1 MPKKAKRSPAK
12 KTYRIEVE
20 GRYIK
25 LETGFFTQSVNIWPA
40 GRKSGDYEEVQYF
53 GPHFWWIKED
63 IEAYNRYA
71 RGGFA
76 QFRKALRHRAYKQ
89 AKRK

>member
-1 MPKKAKRSPAK
+1 MPKKARKCPEK

-25 LETGFFTQSVNIWPA
+25 LETGFLTQSVNIWPA
-40 GRKSGDYEEVQYF
+40 GKRSGDYEEVQYF
-53 GPHFWWIKED
+53 GPDFWWTKED
-63 IEAYNRYA
+63 IEAYNRSP

-76 QFRKALRHRAYKQ
+76 QFRNALRHCAYKQ